1 MEIIEI
7 IAGPFSFRARMET
20 EQAPETC
27 RKFAELLPLKNRV
40 IHSRWSGEAVW
51 IPLGEFDLGV
61 DFENHTSHP
70 SRGDILFYPGG
81 YSEAEILFVYG
92 SSCFASK
99 MGQLAGN
106 HFLTIIEGGDNLDAL
121 GKRVLWEGAQ
131 DILFRVLR
139 EGA

>member
-7 IAGPFSFRARMET
+7 IVGPFSFRARMET